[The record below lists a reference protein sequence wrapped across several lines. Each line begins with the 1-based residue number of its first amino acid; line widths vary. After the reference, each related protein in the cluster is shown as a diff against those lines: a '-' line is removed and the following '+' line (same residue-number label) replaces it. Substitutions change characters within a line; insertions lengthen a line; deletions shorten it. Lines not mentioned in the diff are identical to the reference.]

1 MYIYIYVYIYIY
13 KYNICNDIYNKY
25 NIYIYIYIYKY
36 KYDIYEYLYMN
47 MYIHVYI
54 YTINLQSKGSSCSLF
69 ESSSVQLRSNEDLER
84 PEWHRETE
92 REKV

>member
-1 MYIYIYVYIYIY
+1 MYIYIRS
-13 KYNICNDIYNKY
+13 ICNLKAAA
-25 NIYIYIYIYKY
+25 
-36 KYDIYEYLYMN
+36 
-47 MYIHVYI
+47 VR
-54 YTINLQSKGSSCSLF
+54 SF